1 MYTNSL
7 CSLFNNYMYLLSP
20 YKQIYSNVKYML
32 YNFIKYIAI
41 SALNIL
47 YMKNNALDI
56 LYMKNN
62 ASIILY
68 MKNNALN
75 ILYMK
80 NNALNILCIKNN
92 ALNIVYIK
100 NNAINILYMKNKVT
114 YIGPFSSISSNE
126 SLTAHVLSTLQDSAG
141 ADARWNLIST
151 CDCSHSF
158 ITMVSSVI
166 EGWKRIF
173 WFGLV
178 EA

>member
-1 MYTNSL
+1 
-7 CSLFNNYMYLLSP
+7 
-20 YKQIYSNVKYML
+20 ML
-32 YNFIKYIAI
+32 YNIIKYIA
-41 SALNIL
+41 LN
-47 YMKNNALDI
+47 
-56 LYMKNN
+56 
-62 ASIILY
+62 ILY

-80 NNALNILCIKNN
+80 NNALNILC
-92 ALNIVYIK
+92 
-100 NNAINILYMKNKVT
+100 MKNKVT

-173 WFGLV
+173 WFGLDK
-178 EA
+178 A